1 MAGINAHLMLND
13 QAPFVLK
20 RNEAYIGVLIDD
32 LITKGT
38 DEPYRMFTSRAEYR
52 TLLRQDNADLRLTP
66 ISFELGLASED
77 RMKAVDLKST
87 QTKELVSFFKSQSF
101 NVNEVN
107 MLLEKKNSNYVK
119 QPDKLNKIFSRPNI
133 TREDMMSIES
143 VSAYVKKNK
152 LNLDIIEQAEIQI
165 KYEGYIKK
173 EIVNAEKLNR
183 LDRIKVPED
192 FDYNSLGSLSL
203 EAKEKLNM
211 IKPANLSQASR
222 ISGINPSDISVL
234 LVKLGR

>member
-1 MAGINAHLMLND
+1 
-13 QAPFVLK
+13 
-20 RNEAYIGVLIDD
+20 
-32 LITKGT
+32 
-38 DEPYRMFTSRAEYR
+38 
-52 TLLRQDNADLRLTP
+52 
-66 ISFELGLASED
+66 
-77 RMKAVDLKST
+77 
-87 QTKELVSFFKSQSF
+87 
-101 NVNEVN
+101 

-203 EAKEKLNM
+203 EAKEKLNK

>member
-1 MAGINAHLMLND
+1 
-13 QAPFVLK
+13 
-20 RNEAYIGVLIDD
+20 
-32 LITKGT
+32 
-38 DEPYRMFTSRAEYR
+38 MFTSRAEYR

-87 QTKELVSFFKSQSF
+87 QTKELVSFFKSQSY
-101 NVNEVN
+101 NVSEVN